1 MTASS
6 TQAPEATTASG
17 LKGSL
22 GPISIVF
29 MVVAA
34 AAPLTVVGGGTPVG
48 IMLGNGA
55 GFPLNYVVT
64 GVILLLFSV
73 GMSAM
78 SRHIAKPGAFFT
90 YIGSA
95 LSRPLGVG
103 SAFVALATY
112 TLVQV
117 GVYGFLGDQLRIV
130 TTALGLPSLPWWAF
144 ALVMVAVTGF
154 LGYRHI
160 ELSSKVLG
168 VLLLGEIG
176 IVAALCIAIFLKG
189 GAEGI
194 SLAPFSLTE
203 ALKGSPG
210 VGLTFAVAGFV
221 GFEATAIFRD
231 EAKDPARTI
240 PRATYIAIISI
251 GVFYAI
257 ASWALVLAWGP
268 SNIVAAATADPAGM
282 IVTTASKYLGGPA
295 AVIIQTL
302 FLTSLFA
309 CVLAF
314 HNVLARYLHAMA
326 GSSVMP
332 KSLHT
337 VHDTFGSP
345 HAASLVQTA
354 SAAVL
359 IAACALLGMDP
370 VLQVF
375 SWGSGIAVLG
385 VLVLMALTCLA
396 VLVFFQ
402 RNPGLDHRI
411 WHTKIAP
418 GLGLIG
424 LVGLTVIVA
433 LNFPTLIGGDAAL
446 AIALGAIIV
455 VALAVGI
462 GVAFTLKRRSPHL
475 YETVIDAIAG

>member
-1 MTASS
+1 MATITSPATVTASS
-6 TQAPEATTASG
+6 G
-17 LKGSL
+17 LQGSL
-22 GPISIVF
+22 GPIAIVF

-55 GFPLNYVVT
+55 GFPLNYVVS

-78 SRHIAKPGAFFT
+78 TRHIAKPGAFFT
-90 YIGSA
+90 YIGTA

-112 TLVQV
+112 TMVQV

-130 TTALGLPSLPWWAF
+130 TTGLGLPSIPWWVF
-144 ALVMVAVTGF
+144 ALLMVAVVGLF
-154 LGYRHI
+154 GYRKI

-168 VLLLGEIG
+168 VLLLGEMG
-176 IVAALCIAIFLKG
+176 IVAALSVAIFLKG

-221 GFEATAIFRD
+221 GFESTAIFRD
-231 EAKDPARTI
+231 EAKNPTRTI
-240 PRATYIAIISI
+240 PLATYIAIIAL
-251 GVFYAI
+251 GVFFAV

-268 SNIVAAATADPAGM
+268 SNIVAAASADPAGI
-282 IVTTASKYLGGPA
+282 IVTTASTYLGAPA
-295 AVIIQTL
+295 ALVMQVL
-302 FLTSLFA
+302 FLTSMFA

-314 HNVLARYLHAMA
+314 HNVIARYLHAMA

-332 KSLHT
+332 KSLHA
-337 VHDTFGSP
+337 VHDSFGSP
-345 HAASLVQTA
+345 HAASVVQTA
-354 SAAVL
+354 SAVII

-375 SWGSGIAVLG
+375 SWGSGISVLG
-385 VLVLMALTCLA
+385 VLVLMALTCAA

-402 RNPGLDHRI
+402 KNPGLDNRV

-418 GLGLIG
+418 GLGLVG
-424 LVGLTVIVA
+424 LVALTYIVA
-433 LNFPTLIGGDAAL
+433 VNFPTLIGGDAPL
-446 AIALGAIIV
+446 AIALGGIIIV
-455 VALAVGI
+455 ALVIGI

-475 YETVIDAIAG
+475 YATVIDAIAA